1 MFEFCFAGVQKKPVK
16 LFPLD
21 FLCMITHIALRRF
34 NSVAEFPRAMEQG
47 KNVLRGG
54 NRVEE
59 VKFRSL
65 PPTTIFSAKN

>member
-1 MFEFCFAGVQKKPVK
+1 MFEFCLAGVQKKPLK

-54 NRVEE
+54 NGVEE

-65 PPTTIFSAKN
+65 PPTTIFGAKN